1 MAVTPEKDLLDE
13 EFLARQRDRLRD
25 DRQTRQMVVAAL
37 EAEIRNHL
45 SRGEAGELP
54 IEGYGT
60 SETASI
66 ELDRA
71 RDQHAHAVAR
81 LADIDAAVARLRSGE
96 YGRCERCGGP
106 IGRERLEALPT
117 ATRCVKCQ
125 ASP

>member
-1 MAVTPEKDLLDE
+1 MAVTPEEALLDE
-13 EFLARQRDRLRD
+13 EFLAHQRDRLRD
-25 DRQTRQMVVAAL
+25 ERQTRRMVVAAL

-81 LADIDAAVARLRSGE
+81 LAEIDAAAARLRSGQ
-96 YGRCERCGGP
+96 YGRCERCGGS

-117 ATRCVKCQ
+117 AARCVKCQ

>member
-1 MAVTPEKDLLDE
+1 MAVTPEEGLLDE

-25 DRQTRQMVVAAL
+25 ERQTRQTVVAAL
-37 EAEIRNHL
+37 EAEITNHL

-81 LADIDAAVARLRSGE
+81 LAEIDAAAARLRSGQ
-96 YGRCERCGGP
+96 YGRCERCGLA

-117 ATRCVKCQ
+117 AARCVKCQ

>member
-1 MAVTPEKDLLDE
+1 MAVTPEKGLLDE
-13 EFLARQRDRLRD
+13 EFLAHQRDRLRD
-25 DRQTRQMVVAAL
+25 ERQTRQMVVAAL
-37 EAEIRNHL
+37 ESEIRNHL

-81 LADIDAAVARLRSGE
+81 LAEIDVAAARLRSGQ
-96 YGRCERCGGP
+96 YGRCELCGGS

-117 ATRCVKCQ
+117 AARCVKCQ